1 MKVVFIEDVPDVAET
16 GEIKEVADGYGRNYL
31 IPKRLAVLA
40 DARATQIVEKQKKK
54 KARIAAETEAE
65 MRELANKIEGLDI
78 VIKAKAGAKDRL
90 YGSITN
96 ADIAEELNKSAGLV
110 IDKRII
116 ELEKPIQEIG
126 NYEVPIRLTKDI
138 IPRIKLSVIGEEKV
152 EDKEKKES
160 EGKEEKKAKKAIKA
174 KKATKTKKA
183 LEKAAAEDQK
193 KTVAEETKV
202 EDQGKE
208 VAEAAE
214 AENQEETEQ
223 GG

>member
-1 MKVVFIEDVPDVAET
+1 MKVVFIEDVPDVAEV

-160 EGKEEKKAKKAIKA
+160 EGKEEKKAKKAIRA

-202 EDQGKE
+202 EDQGE
-208 VAEAAE
+208 AVAEAAE
-214 AENQEETEQ
+214 AENQKETEQ

>member
-1 MKVVFIEDVPDVAET
+1 MKVVFIEDVPDVAEV

-160 EGKEEKKAKKAIKA
+160 EGKEEKKAKKAIRA
-174 KKATKTKKA
+174 KKATKAKKA

-202 EDQGKE
+202 EDQGE
-208 VAEAAE
+208 AVAEAAE
-214 AENQEETEQ
+214 AENQKETEQ